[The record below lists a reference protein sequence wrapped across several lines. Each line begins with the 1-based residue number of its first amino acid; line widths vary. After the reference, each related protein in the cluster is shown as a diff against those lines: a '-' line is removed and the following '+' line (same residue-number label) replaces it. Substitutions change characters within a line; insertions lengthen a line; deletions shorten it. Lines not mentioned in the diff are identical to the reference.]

1 MVFCLMHR
9 AQSRVLPAFIT
20 ALEAE
25 DVPAVQ
31 HPEGSRPGIGSILFS
46 VLRIRRCRHWTVS
59 PDFFAF
65 SLLGHPEERALKD
78 IVTAVIDKILV
89 FQQFRGDILSGLSVD
104 QGKKSSVLAA
114 LLEKNCFVARG
125 DFGGF
130 CLVDQA
136 RLGPLFLRKLFLDV
150 GALSA
155 SYEAECQRRQQD
167 DVRCSVSD
175 LFHGLPPPIL
185 SSVHHS
191 ILFPR
196 PQGHQIHNSE

>member
-1 MVFCLMHR
+1 MHR
-9 AQSRVLPAFIT
+9 AQSGVLPAFIT
-20 ALEAE
+20 ALETE
-25 DVPAVQ
+25 DIPAVQ
-31 HPEGSRPGIGSILFS
+31 YPEGSRPGIGSILFS

-65 SLLGHPEERALKD
+65 SFLGHPEERALKD

-114 LLEKNCFVARG
+114 LLEKNRFIARC

-130 CLVDQA
+130 CLVDQP
-136 RLGPLFLRKLFLDV
+136 RLRPLFLRKLFLDV
-150 GALSA
+150 GALAA

-175 LFHGLPPPIL
+175 LFHGLPPTIL
-185 SSVHHS
+185 WSVHHS